1 MPVASVYRSI
11 IQAAPRRNDDLVE
24 AAVAVRVRIFVI
36 LAVVD
41 ASAPC
46 GSIDLIQ
53 FNHIMSLLHEGMSL
67 IHI

>member
-46 GSIDLIQ
+46 GSIDLIH
-53 FNHIMSLLHEGMSL
+53 FNHIKRLLNEGL
-67 IHI
+67 K

>member
-53 FNHIMSLLHEGMSL
+53 FKITLRGF
-67 IHI
+67 